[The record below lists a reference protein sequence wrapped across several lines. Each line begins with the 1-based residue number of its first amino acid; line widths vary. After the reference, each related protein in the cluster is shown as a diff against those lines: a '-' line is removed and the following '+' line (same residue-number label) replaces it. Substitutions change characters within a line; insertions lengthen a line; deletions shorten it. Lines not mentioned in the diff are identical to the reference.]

1 VSKGGILN
9 KLKTNT
15 MNTIEN
21 RLEYTLSIGA
31 FFGTDEEIYVALS
44 QVNEAINELRRLRDK
59 CNKLN
64 KRIFELESNQSK
76 NK

>member
-1 VSKGGILN
+1 
-9 KLKTNT
+9 
-15 MNTIEN
+15 MNRSEFVIE
-21 RLEYTLSIGA
+21 
-31 FFGTDEEIYVALS
+31 
-44 QVNEAINELRRLRDK
+44 K